1 MGGGIILLV
10 YKLKFELFKKM
21 VYIVFMNKIL
31 LVLVDDYRKDYFFK
45 IFDDFL
51 MFLKLLYYDISIFI
65 LNSEW
70 MKNVKNN
77 FDVNDYNNE
86 IIVKFGELLLVLE
99 LYN

>member
-51 MFLKLLYYDISIFI
+51 VFLK
-65 LNSEW
+65 
-70 MKNVKNN
+70 
-77 FDVNDYNNE
+77 
-86 IIVKFGELLLVLE
+86 
-99 LYN
+99 

>member
-70 MKNVKNN
+70 MKNVKKN

>member
-65 LNSEW
+65 LNSKW
-70 MKNVKNN
+70 MKNVKKN

>member
-10 YKLKFELFKKM
+10 YKLKFELFKKI

-51 MFLKLLYYDISIFI
+51 MFLKSLYYDISIFI

-70 MKNVKNN
+70 MKNVKKN